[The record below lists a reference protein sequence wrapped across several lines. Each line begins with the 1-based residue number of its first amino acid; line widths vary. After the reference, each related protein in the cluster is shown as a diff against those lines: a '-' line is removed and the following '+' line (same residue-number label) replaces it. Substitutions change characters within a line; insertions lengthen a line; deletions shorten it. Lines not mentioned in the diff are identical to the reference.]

1 VFSQTVGLKLV
12 STLPNLNG
20 DMNVQ

>member
-20 DMNVQ
+20 DMSVE